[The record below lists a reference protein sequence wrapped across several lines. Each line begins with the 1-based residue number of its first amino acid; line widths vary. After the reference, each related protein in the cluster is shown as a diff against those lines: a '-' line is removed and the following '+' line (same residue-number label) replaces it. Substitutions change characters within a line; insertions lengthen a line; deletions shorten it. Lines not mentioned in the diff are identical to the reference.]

1 MWENMMLSTFLIVFV
16 AMAIIVSIMA
26 VGVMFGRKPI
36 AGSCGGMSA
45 IGMES
50 ECDVCGGD
58 KTKCDSET
66 KSSKHKVKSDL
77 AYDATR

>member
-1 MWENMMLSTFLIVFV
+1 MLGTFLIVLV
-16 AMAIIVSIMA
+16 VMGIIVTAMA
-26 VGVMFGRKPI
+26 VGVIFGRKPI

-58 KTKCDSET
+58 KSRCKKKAGSNKNNTEG
-66 KSSKHKVKSDL
+66 
-77 AYDATR
+77 

>member
-1 MWENMMLSTFLIVFV
+1 MIATFLVVFLFMISIVAV
-16 AMAIIVSIMA
+16 MA
-26 VGVMFGRKPI
+26 VGVIFGRKPI

-58 KTKCDSET
+58 KTKCDKE
-66 KSSKHKVKSDL
+66 SKTDSKTDL
-77 AYDATR
+77 GYDATSD

>member
-1 MWENMMLSTFLIVFV
+1 MLSTFLIVFV
-16 AMAIIVSIMA
+16 AMAIIVAIMA

-58 KTKCDSET
+58 KTKCDNEV
-66 KSSKHKVKSDL
+66 KSSKRKGKSEL